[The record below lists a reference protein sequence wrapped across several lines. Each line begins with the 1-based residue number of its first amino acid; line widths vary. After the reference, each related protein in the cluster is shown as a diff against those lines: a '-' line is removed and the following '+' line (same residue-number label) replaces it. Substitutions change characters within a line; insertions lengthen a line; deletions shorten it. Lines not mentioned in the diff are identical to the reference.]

1 MIIPAKQQCLKILK
15 ENNVPDNIIAHLN
28 AVHDFSIQLCDVLE
42 KRGIHVNRNLVAAGA
57 LLHDIKKTSQND
69 HVIEGYEFI
78 KSLGF
83 PEVAL
88 LVRKHSI
95 VHLQDEEFIPETW
108 EEKIVFYADK
118 RVQGD
123 KVVSIE
129 ERFEYARK
137 RYKKPDI
144 EEEFELTKKIE
155 KEVLGD
161 NKLQ

>member
-1 MIIPAKQQCLKILK
+1 MIIPTKQQCLKILK
-15 ENNVPDNIIAHLN
+15 ENSVPDNIIAHLN

-42 KRGIHVNRNLVAAGA
+42 KRGIHVNRDLAASGA
-57 LLHDIKKTSQND
+57 LLHDIKKTSSND

-88 LVRKHSI
+88 LVRKHSL
-95 VHLQDEEFIPETW
+95 VHAQNKDFAPKTW

-123 KVVSIE
+123 KVVSID

-155 KEVLGD
+155 EELLGD
-161 NKLQ
+161 EKIE